1 LTTDSGE
8 DVYAGVVT
16 PETIRLGM
24 FLALHN
30 KLQVMAADIGNAYLH
45 VKTREKLYTV
55 LGEEFG
61 TLGGKV
67 LIFDKGLYGLRSS
80 GARFHEH
87 LSDILRKNGFPTIQG

>member
-1 LTTDSGE
+1 MIHDVKCNGRHKARFAAGGHLTTDSGE

-45 VKTREKLYTV
+45 VKTREKLLKPPSYV
-55 LGEEFG
+55 EYG
-61 TLGGKV
+61 T
-67 LIFDKGLYGLRSS
+67 
-80 GARFHEH
+80 
-87 LSDILRKNGFPTIQG
+87 